1 MTRPFAG
8 LNISTFILLGEG
20 RQHHSRNPFRRII
33 GVKGSPRI
41 GGAHQ
46 PVVVLGGQQHE
57 LALAA
62 PRDLDRPSES
72 SLDDLAGSVAQVGQ
86 RKMRHRNLLKKVYLS
101 IFMIL
106 AILAMPEASVK
117 SERSVSLHLMGTG
130 AMYH

>member
-1 MTRPFAG
+1 MV
-8 LNISTFILLGEG
+8 LGEG
-20 RQHHSRNPFRRII
+20 RQHHGRNLLRRIVS
-33 GVKGSPRI
+33 VKGPPRI

-62 PRDLDRPSES
+62 PGDLDRPSER

-86 RKMRHRNLLKKVYLS
+86 RKMRHRDLLRANLT

-106 AILAMPEASVK
+106 AIMAIRQILVK
-117 SERSVSLHLMGTG
+117 VRRAKIRNGSHWGDVHLNVLILIGLDLDL
-130 AMYH
+130 